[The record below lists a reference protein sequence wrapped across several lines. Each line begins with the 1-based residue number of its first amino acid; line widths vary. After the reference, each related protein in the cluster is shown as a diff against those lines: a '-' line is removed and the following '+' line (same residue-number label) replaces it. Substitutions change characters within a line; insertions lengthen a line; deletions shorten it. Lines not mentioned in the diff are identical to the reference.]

1 MMRVLAVDDDEL
13 ALMVVERDL
22 TRAGYDVETARNG
35 REALNLLRRGETR
48 LVITDWNMP
57 DVNGISLCQAIRAE
71 SASRYVYCILLTSND
86 SAEHAV
92 MGLSAGADDFMS
104 KPFNPAEL
112 IFRVRAGERMLALE
126 THNAT
131 LFELAKLIE
140 SRDPNIGAH
149 LERIQNFSR
158 ALAKRLG
165 ERPKYRHLID
175 AAYVRQIALASSL
188 HDIGNV
194 TIPDAVLLKPGK
206 LDAREFSIVKKHASA
221 GARTLQ
227 AALDQYPD
235 ARFLQMARDIAAS
248 HHERWDGKGYPEGL
262 AGDRI
267 PLCARI
273 VALADAYDVMTTKR
287 VYKEA
292 RDHESAKAEIMIES
306 GRQFDPDVVD
316 AFLQA
321 EDEFIVVHQWSS
333 ALQLV

>member
-1 MMRVLAVDDDEL
+1 MRVLAVDDDEL

-22 TRAGYDVETARNG
+22 TRAGYDVVTAHNG
-35 REALNLLRRGETR
+35 REALDLLRRGEIR

-57 DVNGISLCQAIRAE
+57 DINGISLCQAIRAE
-71 SASRYVYCILLTSND
+71 SANRYVYCILLTSND

-112 IFRVRAGERMLALE
+112 VFRVRAGERMLALE
-126 THNAT
+126 THNST

-140 SRDPNIGAH
+140 SRDPNAGAH
-149 LERIQNFSR
+149 LERIQDFSR

-165 ERPKYRHLID
+165 ERPKYRNIID
-175 AAYVRQIALASSL
+175 AVYVRQIALASPL

-206 LDAREFSIVKKHASA
+206 LDERELAIVKTHVSA
-221 GARTLQ
+221 GARTLH
-227 AALDQYPD
+227 AALEQYPD
-235 ARFLQMARDIAAS
+235 AKFLQMARDIAAS
-248 HHERWDGKGYPEGL
+248 HHERWDGAGYPDGL

-267 PLCARI
+267 PLSARI
-273 VALADAYDVMTTKR
+273 VALADAYDVMTSKR

-292 RDHESAKAEIMIES
+292 RDHESAKAEILVES

-321 EDEFIVVHQWSS
+321 EDEFIVMHQWSS
-333 ALQLV
+333 VLQLV

>member
-1 MMRVLAVDDDEL
+1 MRVLAVDDDEL

-140 SRDPNIGAH
+140 SRDPNVGAH

-165 ERPKYRHLID
+165 ERPKYRPVID

-206 LDAREFSIVKKHASA
+206 LDAREFSIVKNHASA
-221 GARTLQ
+221 GAHTLQ

-321 EDEFIVVHQWSS
+321 EDEFIVVHQWSN

>member
-1 MMRVLAVDDDEL
+1 MRVLAVDDDEL

-140 SRDPNIGAH
+140 
-149 LERIQNFSR
+149 
-158 ALAKRLG
+158 
-165 ERPKYRHLID
+165 
-175 AAYVRQIALASSL
+175 
-188 HDIGNV
+188 
-194 TIPDAVLLKPGK
+194 
-206 LDAREFSIVKKHASA
+206 
-221 GARTLQ
+221 
-227 AALDQYPD
+227 
-235 ARFLQMARDIAAS
+235 
-248 HHERWDGKGYPEGL
+248 
-262 AGDRI
+262 
-267 PLCARI
+267 
-273 VALADAYDVMTTKR
+273 
-287 VYKEA
+287 
-292 RDHESAKAEIMIES
+292 
-306 GRQFDPDVVD
+306 
-316 AFLQA
+316 
-321 EDEFIVVHQWSS
+321 
-333 ALQLV
+333 

>member
-1 MMRVLAVDDDEL
+1 MRVLAVDDDEL

-140 SRDPNIGAH
+140 SRDPNVGAH

-206 LDAREFSIVKKHASA
+206 LDAREFSIVKTHASA

>member
-1 MMRVLAVDDDEL
+1 M
-13 ALMVVERDL
+13 VERDL

-35 REALNLLRRGETR
+35 REALNLLRRGEIR

-71 SASRYVYCILLTSND
+71 SANRYVYCILLTSND

-140 SRDPNIGAH
+140 SRDPNAGAH

-165 ERPKYRHLID
+165 ERPKYRPVID
-175 AAYVRQIALASSL
+175 AAYVRQIALASAL

-194 TIPDAVLLKPGK
+194 TIPDAVLLKPGR
-206 LDAREFSIVKKHASA
+206 LDEREFSIVKTHASA

-248 HHERWDGKGYPEGL
+248 HHERWDGAGYPEGL

-287 VYKEA
+287 VYKEG
-292 RDHESAKAEIMIES
+292 RDHESAKAEILIES